1 MADGPAIALIDGEHH
16 PAAVRAA
23 LDRVD
28 ADRGLAAVVF
38 CGGEEKVLAGVLDDP
53 EPHYGRAVL
62 NGVPPAE
69 ALRTLA
75 GSASVVVDLADEPVL
90 AQRARMELAAHAL
103 QLGLSYEAPG
113 MRLDPPPYA
122 PAGFDGPVLAVTG
135 TGKRT
140 GKTAVAGHWAG
151 LLRDRDPVIV
161 CMGRGGPPEPQLA
174 EPGTGLAEL
183 RALAAEGRH
192 AASDYLED
200 AVLAGVRTVGCRR
213 VGGGPV
219 GEPEQSNM
227 VQGVALAASLGPG
240 AMILEGSGSC
250 VPPVEADRTV
260 CLVGGPV
267 EGLDL
272 YRVLRADLC
281 LLMADAAVDGPAIR
295 CELRPEPAEPLPE
308 GARVALFT
316 TRAETCEGVEPAV
329 ASTNL
334 ARRSQLAADLDRAAA
349 AGCDVYLTEL
359 KAAAI
364 DTVAERAAA
373 EGARVVFVRNRP
385 VGLDADLDAALLE
398 LAAVARAGG
407 GRERGSRA

>member
-1 MADGPAIALIDGEHH
+1 VADGPAIALIDGEHH

-23 LDRVD
+23 LDRVE
-28 ADRGLAAVVF
+28 AERGLAAVVF
-38 CGGEEKVLAGVLDDP
+38 CGGEEKVLAGVLDDA
-53 EPHYGRAVL
+53 ERHYGRAVV
-62 NGVPPAE
+62 NGTAPAE
-69 ALRTLA
+69 ALRMLA
-75 GSASVVVDLADEPVL
+75 GRASVVIDLADEPVL
-90 AQRARMELAAHAL
+90 PPLGRLELAARAL
-103 QLGLSYEAPG
+103 HLGLSYEAPG
-113 MRLDPPPYA
+113 MRLDPPRYA
-122 PAGFDGPVLAVTG
+122 PVEFAGPVLAVIG

-161 CMGRGGPPEPQLA
+161 CMGRGGPPDPQLA
-174 EPGTGLAEL
+174 EPGTSIGEL

-213 VGGGPV
+213 VGGGPL
-219 GEPEQSNM
+219 GQPEESN
-227 VQGVALAASLGPG
+227 VVEGAALAASLGPG
-240 AMILEGSGSC
+240 ALILEGSGSC
-250 VPPVEADRTV
+250 VPPVEAGRTV

-281 LLMADAAVDGPAIR
+281 LLMADADVERPAIR
-295 CELRPEPAEPLPE
+295 CELRPEPAEELPA

-316 TRAETCEGVEPAV
+316 TRADRCEGVEPVV
-329 ASTNL
+329 ASANL
-334 ARRSQLAADLDRAAA
+334 ARRSELAADLDRAAA
-349 AGCDVYLTEL
+349 EGCDVYLTEL

-364 DTVAERAAA
+364 DAVAERAAA

-385 VGLDADLDAALLE
+385 VGVDGDLDAALMG
-398 LAAVARAGG
+398 LANA
-407 GRERGSRA
+407 

>member
-23 LDRVD
+23 LDRLESE
-28 ADRGLAAVVF
+28 RGLTAVVF
-38 CGGEEKVLAGVLDDP
+38 CGGEEKVLAGVLADP
-53 EPHYGRAVL
+53 ERHYGRAVL
-62 NGVPPAE
+62 NGLPPAE

-75 GSASVVVDLADEPVL
+75 GSGGVVVDLADEPVL
-90 AQRARMELAAHAL
+90 ATRARMELAAHAL
-103 QLGLSYEAPG
+103 HLGLAYEAPG
-113 MRLDPPPYA
+113 MRLDPPGYA
-122 PAGFDGPVLAVTG
+122 PLDFAGPVLAVIG

-151 LLRDRDPVIV
+151 LLRDREPVIV
-161 CMGRGGPPEPQLA
+161 CMGRGGPPEPQVA
-174 EPGTGLAEL
+174 EPGTGLEEL

-213 VGGGPV
+213 VGGGPA
-219 GEPEQSNM
+219 GEPEESN
-227 VQGVALAASLGPG
+227 VVEGAALAASLGPG
-240 AMILEGSGSC
+240 AIILEGSGSC
-250 VPPVEADRTV
+250 VPPVEAGRTV
-260 CLVGGPV
+260 CLVGGGV

-281 LLMADAAVDGPAIR
+281 LLMADAEVDRPSIR
-295 CELRPEPAEPLPE
+295 CELRPELAEPLPA
-308 GARVALFT
+308 GARAALFT
-316 TRAETCEGVEPAV
+316 TRADACDGVEPIV
-329 ASTNL
+329 VSTNL
-334 ARRSQLAADLDRAAA
+334 ARRSELAADLDRAAA
-349 AGCDVYLTEL
+349 EDCDVYVTEL

-373 EGARVVFVRNRP
+373 EGARVAFVRNRP

-398 LAAVARAGG
+398 LASDG
-407 GRERGSRA
+407 